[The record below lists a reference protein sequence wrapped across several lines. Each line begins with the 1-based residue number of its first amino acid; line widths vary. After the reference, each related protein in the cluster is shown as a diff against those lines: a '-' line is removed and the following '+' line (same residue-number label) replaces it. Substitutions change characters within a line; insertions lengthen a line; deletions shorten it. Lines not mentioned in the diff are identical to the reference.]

1 MCVVGYQKMPVA
13 YFNFFFTFSLWF
25 FILLAFFCADQ
36 QSKVVILL
44 FFLLANLP
52 FQDFCHDT
60 HTRGREISVGSLYV
74 YVCMCVCNK
83 IKL

>member
-1 MCVVGYQKMPVA
+1 MPVA
-13 YFNFFFTFSLWF
+13 YFNFFLHFLFGFLFCW
-25 FILLAFFCADQ
+25 LFFCADQ

-74 YVCMCVCNK
+74 CVCVCV
-83 IKL
+83 